1 MSTEVIMSNNSVS
14 NDSPLKR
21 ELKTILA
28 DAIGI
33 SEDKLTEETS
43 LFNDL
48 GLDSLAILGIVSII
62 ENEYQ
67 IELDEDQLDLMDNL
81 NTAYKYIDHLLIQK
95 S

>member
-1 MSTEVIMSNNSVS
+1 MSNNSVS
-14 NDSPLKR
+14 NDPPLKC

-33 SEDKLTEETS
+33 SEDKLTDETS

-48 GLDSLAILGIVSII
+48 GLDSLAILKMVSII
-62 ENEYQ
+62 ENKYQ

-81 NTAYKYIDHLLIQK
+81 NTAYKYIDHLLTQK

>member
-48 GLDSLAILGIVSII
+48 GLDSLAILKIVSII
-62 ENEYQ
+62 ENKYQ

-81 NTAYKYIDHLLIQK
+81 NTAYKYIDHLLTQK